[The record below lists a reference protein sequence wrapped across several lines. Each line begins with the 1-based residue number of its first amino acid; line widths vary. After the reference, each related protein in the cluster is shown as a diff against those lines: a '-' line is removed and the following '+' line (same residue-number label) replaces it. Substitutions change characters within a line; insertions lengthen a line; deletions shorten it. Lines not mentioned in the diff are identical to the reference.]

1 MALNSDI
8 DLNSDTS
15 MDTDT
20 PAGQP
25 AVLTSSTRISST
37 PVEPGPTAP
46 DPLPPAAALDTE
58 DCEQLL
64 QELRQTKTEQAVT
77 ERRNRKLTLDKAT
90 FGITGAFAV
99 AFVIWGFAGRD
110 SLSATSQGVLDWVME
125 YTGWLFMVLASL
137 FVVFVLWL
145 ALGKF
150 GNIPLGK
157 DGEKPEFRTISWV
170 AMMFAAGMGIGLM
183 FYGVAEPLYH
193 YISPPPG
200 TVDGRTPAAIQTA
213 MATSIFHWTLHPW
226 AMYAVVG
233 IAMAYGTY
241 RLGRKQLISAAFTS
255 LFGIRMVEGPVGKL
269 INILAIFATLFGTA
283 ASLGLGALQIGSGL
297 TSNGWFGEI
306 GTPVLVVI
314 VAILTS
320 CFVASAVSGISRGIQ
335 WLSNINMV
343 LAVVLALIVFVAGP
357 TLFILNLIP
366 AAVGDYARDLAE
378 MSSRTEAVGDEALRS
393 WMSSWTIFYWAW
405 WLSWTPF
412 VGMFIARISRGRTI
426 RQFVTGVL
434 LVPSVVSVI
443 WFGIFGG
450 TAFGIQQAADK
461 TENPADGLVKM
472 VDGAPSIS
480 FDGALF
486 DLIKNLNM
494 PGWATAAVIVLA
506 MVLVAIFFI
515 TGADS
520 ASIIMA
526 SLSSNGSSEP
536 RRGLVIFWGLLTGGV
551 AAVMLLAG
559 GDEPSEALSGLQ
571 RITIVAAL
579 PFVLVMLLLCLAL
592 ARDLRRDPLALRQRL
607 ASSVVE
613 RAIRTGVEQH
623 GGVQFDLV
631 TRHECGERCAE
642 GTRCP
647 GDTKDSDTKDS
658 DTVATQ

>member
-1 MALNSDI
+1 MALNSG
-8 DLNSDTS
+8 TR
-15 MDTDT
+15 
-20 PAGQP
+20 
-25 AVLTSSTRISST
+25 SSGDAS
-37 PVEPGPTAP
+37 
-46 DPLPPAAALDTE
+46 LPELDE
-58 DCEQLL
+58 HVQIL
-64 QELRQTKTEQAVT
+64 QELRQSKTEQAVT
-77 ERRNRKLTLDKAT
+77 ARRNRHLTLDKVT

-99 AFVIWGFAGRD
+99 AFVLWGFLGRD
-110 SLSATSQGVLDWVME
+110 SLAATSQSVLGWVME

-157 DGEKPEFRTISWV
+157 DGEKPEFRTVSWV

-200 TVDGRTPAAIQTA
+200 TVDGRTPEAVQTA

-255 LFGIRMVEGPVGKL
+255 LFGIRMVEGPVGKF

-283 ASLGLGALQIGSGL
+283 ASLGLGALQIGSGF
-297 TSNGWFGEI
+297 TSNGWVGEI

-314 VAILTS
+314 VAVLTS

-343 LAVVLALIVFVAGP
+343 LAVVLAVVVFVAGP
-357 TLFILNLIP
+357 TLFILNLVP
-366 AAVGDYARDLAE
+366 AALGDYARDLAV

-393 WMSSWTIFYWAW
+393 WLSGWTIFYWAW
-405 WLSWTPF
+405 WVSWTPF

-434 LVPSVVSVI
+434 LVPSIVSVI

-450 TAFGIQQAADK
+450 TAFGIQQQADR
-461 TENPADGLVKM
+461 TENPADGLVSM
-472 VDGAPSIS
+472 AGGSPSID

-486 DLIKNLNM
+486 DLIANLSM
-494 PGWATAAVIVLA
+494 PAWATSAVIVLA
-506 MVLVAIFFI
+506 MVLVAIFFV

-592 ARDLRRDPLALRQRL
+592 ARDLRRDPLALRSRL
-607 ASSVVE
+607 ATSVVE
-613 RAIRTGVEQH
+613 RAIRSGVQQH
-623 GGVQFDLV
+623 GGVHFDLV
-631 TRHECGERCAE
+631 TKHEC
-642 GTRCP
+642 TPHCP
-647 GDTKDSDTKDS
+647 DDAPCSGR
-658 DTVATQ
+658 ATDAPATAPTAAQSATP

>member
-1 MALNSDI
+1 MALNSETRTVDEI
-8 DLNSDTS
+8 IV
-15 MDTDT
+15 DTDS
-20 PAGQP
+20 
-25 AVLTSSTRISST
+25 L
-37 PVEPGPTAP
+37 
-46 DPLPPAAALDTE
+46 PLNVQDQLAEAEDTE
-58 DCEQLL
+58 QIM
-64 QELRQTKTEQAVT
+64 QELRQARSEQAVT
-77 ERRNRKLTLDKAT
+77 NRRNRKLTLDKAT
-90 FGITGAFAV
+90 FGITGAVAL
-99 AFVIWGFAGRD
+99 AFVAWGFLGRD
-110 SLSATSQGVLDWVME
+110 SLAATSTTALNWVME

-145 ALGKF
+145 ALGKW

-157 DGEKPEFRTISWV
+157 DGEKPEFKTVSWV
-170 AMMFAAGMGIGLM
+170 SMMFAAGMGIGLM

-200 TVDGRTPAAIQTA
+200 TVDGSTPAAIQTA

-241 RLGRKQLISAAFTS
+241 RLGRRQLISAAFTS
-255 LFGIRMVEGPVGKL
+255 LFGIRTVEGPVGKF

-297 TSNGWFGEI
+297 TSNGWIGEI
-306 GTPVLVVI
+306 GTPVLVGI
-314 VAILTS
+314 VAILTA

-343 LAVVLALIVFVAGP
+343 LAVVLALIVFIAGP

-378 MSSRTEAVGDEALRS
+378 MSSRTEAVGDEALRK
-393 WMSSWTIFYWAW
+393 WMSGWTIFYWAW
-405 WLSWTPF
+405 WVSWTPF

-434 LVPSVVSVI
+434 LVPSIVSVI

-450 TAFGIQQAADK
+450 TAFHVQQEAAK
-461 TENPADGLVKM
+461 AGTAGLVSM
-472 VDGAPSIS
+472 VNGAPSID

-486 DLIKNLNM
+486 DLVKNMSM
-494 PGWATAAVIVLA
+494 PAWLTTAVIILA

-526 SLSSNGSSEP
+526 SLSSNGSSDP
-536 RRGLVIFWGLLTGGV
+536 KRGLVIFWGLLTGAV

-579 PFVLVMLLLCLAL
+579 PFVLVMLLLCFAL
-592 ARDLRRDPLALRQRL
+592 VKDLRRDPMSLRRRL
-607 ASSVVE
+607 ADSVVE
-613 RAIRTGVEQH
+613 RAIRAGVDQH

-631 TRHECGERCAE
+631 TKHECGDRCPD
-642 GTRCP
+642 GIRCP
-647 GDTKDSDTKDS
+647 GDVPGTESANPTR
-658 DTVATQ
+658 TL